1 MALKVFRIP
10 VSMALFIIPNLVEAN
25 EIAIDSCYENSGS
38 YQVIDCFNKKIE
50 KAKINLDEQRA
61 LFVDK
66 NNKFLD
72 DKNKFNKKEANIHK
86 KWLLF
91 LNEDCE
97 MRSFHAGEKDS
108 LIYQIIYSE
117 CVLDRYVE
125 RTDSLKTSIKL
136 I

>member
-1 MALKVFRIP
+1 MALKIFRVPLYITLAI
-10 VSMALFIIPNLVEAN
+10 VSNLVKAD

-50 KAKINLDEQRA
+50 KAKKDLDKQRT
-61 LFVDK
+61 LFVEK
-66 NNKFLD
+66 NNNFIGKS
-72 DKNKFNKKEANIHK
+72 NKFNQKESNIHS

-97 MRSFHAGEKDS
+97 MRSFHSGEKDS
-108 LIYQIIYSE
+108 LIYQIIYNE
-117 CVLDRYVE
+117 CILDRYIE
-125 RTDSLKTSIKL
+125 RIDSLKTSIKL